1 MLEFFIKK
9 KCACACAGVGV
20 FVFVFSLRLHL
31 QVRGLLLLVRVHS
44 LRKNWYAY
52 NLDLLN
58 SFYVCL
64 QFRLIEQFL

>member
-1 MLEFFIKK
+1 M
-9 KCACACAGVGV
+9 G
-20 FVFVFSLRLHL
+20 VFVFSLGLHL
-31 QVRGLLLLVRVHS
+31 QVRGFLFAGAFACTGVQS